1 MAEILGVGLTHYP
14 PLAWPDRHMADILR
28 WTLADPDIPADRKD
42 ETGWPEPMRAEYGVD
57 GGEVSAAG
65 HRAAILDGLRR
76 ARAAIDEFR
85 PDVVLV
91 WGDDQYENFKEECIP
106 PFSVLALE
114 DTKVQPHLNPFMG
127 RPNVWGEDE
136 GTTVTLPGARAIG
149 KHLVTA
155 LLDEG
160 FDMAYSYTLRSEAAA
175 NGGIGVGAPHPR
187 AGMPGGQGPGA
198 MSTVKF
204 PHAFLNTVLYLD
216 YDRTGWDLPI
226 LPVAINCY
234 GRHVIT
240 RHGGLAR
247 FADAV
252 PPDAADPP
260 SPSPARCFD
269 LGRAVAR
276 VLAASPWRVVL
287 TASSSWSHAFLTD
300 STWRLYPDIPAD
312 RRLYQALVDGDFDAW
327 RRTPLHAIEDAGQQ
341 EMLNWFC
348 LLGAVSEL
356 GLPLDWSTFVETW
369 VFNSNKC
376 FAVWR

>member
-28 WTLADPDIPADRKD
+28 WTLADPDIPADQKD
-42 ETGWPEPMRAEYGVD
+42 ESGWPDPMRAEYGVD
-57 GGEVSAAG
+57 GGEASAAG
-65 HRAAILDGLRR
+65 HRAAILDGLRQ
-76 ARAAIDEFR
+76 ARAAIDAFR

-136 GTTVTLPGARAIG
+136 GTIVTVPGARAIG
-149 KHLVTA
+149 KYLVAA

-160 FDMAYSYTLRSEAAA
+160 FDMAYAYKGRDGE
-175 NGGIGVGAPHPR
+175 R
-187 AGMPGGQGPGA
+187 
-198 MSTVKF
+198 F

-216 YDRTGWDLPI
+216 YDRTGWDRPI

-240 RHGGLAR
+240 RRGGLAR
-247 FADAV
+247 FADAL
-252 PPDAADPP
+252 PADQADPP

-269 LGRAVAR
+269 LGRAIAR
-276 VLAASPWRVVL
+276 VLAASPWRVAL

-327 RRTPLHAIEDAGQQ
+327 RQTPLHAIEDAGQQ

-356 GLPLDWSTFVETW
+356 RLSLDWSTFVDTW